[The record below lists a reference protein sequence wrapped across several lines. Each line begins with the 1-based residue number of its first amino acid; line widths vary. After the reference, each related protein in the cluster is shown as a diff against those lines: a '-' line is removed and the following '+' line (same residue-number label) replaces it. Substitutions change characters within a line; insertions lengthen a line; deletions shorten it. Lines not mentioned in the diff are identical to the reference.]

1 MSEQK
6 AARNDEGLVH
16 AGTADRVG
24 RCARVR
30 WESSMAQLLVGDESG
45 Q

>member
-1 MSEQK
+1 MNERNWE

-24 RCARVR
+24 RCAARARGEIVNGSAAC
-30 WESSMAQLLVGDESG
+30 W
-45 Q
+45 